1 MTAPASTPLAPG
13 FAGRDAP
20 TLTSRAQAVRNQ
32 LIGRVDT
39 IDLVRGLV
47 MVIML
52 LDHTRDF
59 THASGV
65 LTDPA
70 NVETTTPIL
79 FFTRWITHLCA
90 PTFVFLAGT
99 SSGIQRIRGTSAS
112 DLSRFLWTR
121 GLWLVFL
128 ELTVVR
134 MVIWW
139 SASPAMLAMLQVI
152 WAIGVG
158 MIVLAALVRLPMRAI
173 GAIGVFIIVTHNL
186 LDAVPAAV
194 GAGGGGPNLPPTLL
208 AKLGMVLH
216 ASGAFPIGA
225 PGSPMVLAM
234 YPVLPW
240 LGVMLAGYGFAELYT
255 WRPDRRRRALFWIS
269 GTLLL
274 LFFVLRSGNF
284 YGDPRPWSPRDTTAK
299 SIISFFN
306 VTKYG
311 PSLLF
316 SAVTLGVSIFTLALL
331 EGKALTGMLSRVF
344 VTFGRVPMFFYILQ
358 WISAH
363 VFGLLVAAAYGRDYA
378 YFFNTP
384 FDDNS
389 GITAFGG
396 PLWLTYACWIAGAII
411 IYVPC
416 RWYAALKA
424 RRKDLTLLR
433 YL

>member
-20 TLTSRAQAVRNQ
+20 SLTNRAQAIRNQ

-99 SSGIQRIRGTSAS
+99 STGIQRIRGTSPA

-121 GLWLVFL
+121 GLWLIFL

-139 SASPAMLAMLQVI
+139 TASPAMLAMLQVI
-152 WAIGVG
+152 WAIGVS

-173 GAIGVFIIVTHNL
+173 GYIGLAIVLSHNL
-186 LDAVPAAV
+186 LDGVRLP
-194 GAGGGGPNLPPTLL
+194 GFQGPNAPMPTAL
-208 AKLGMVLH
+208 AKLWMVFH
-216 ASGAFPIGA
+216 QGGVFPIGSTF
-225 PGSPMVLAM
+225 PGPMVLAM
-234 YPVLPW
+234 YPLIPW
-240 LGVMLAGYGFAELYT
+240 IGVMLAGYGFAELYA
-255 WRPDRRRRALFWIS
+255 WPAERRRTALYAIGAACIALF
-269 GTLLL
+269 
-274 LFFVLRSGNF
+274 FMLRLGNL
-284 YGDPRPWSPRDTTAK
+284 YGDPQPWSMQNTTAK
-299 SIISFFN
+299 SVISFFN

-311 PSLLF
+311 PSLQF
-316 SAVTLGVSIFTLALL
+316 CAITLGISILTLAAL

-363 VFGLLVAAAYGRDYA
+363 VFGLLVAAAYGRGYA
-378 YFFNTP
+378 YFFHTP

-416 RWYAALKA
+416 RWYAGLKA